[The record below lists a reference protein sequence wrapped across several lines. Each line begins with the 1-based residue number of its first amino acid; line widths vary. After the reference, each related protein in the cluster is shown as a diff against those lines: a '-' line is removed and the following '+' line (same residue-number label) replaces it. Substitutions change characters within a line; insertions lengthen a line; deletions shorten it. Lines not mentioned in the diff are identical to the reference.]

1 MFNCLR
7 LACSEDYHIENE
19 PVVEGKVDNIKVGL
33 FSLSAVGG
41 TVLTYLQT
49 HTQLESLAI

>member
-7 LACSEDYHIENE
+7 LACSEGYHLENG
-19 PVVEGKVDNIKVGL
+19 PVGEGKVDNMKAGL
-33 FSLSAVGG
+33 FSLSVSGG

-49 HTQLESLAI
+49 HTQLESWAI